1 MGISGPDDSSFPWP
15 NDLRFG
21 ANGYLYLTHSGILDV
36 DFMSGL
42 AMRLDWRRA
51 PYVGRVYEIDP
62 AEGRVVRS
70 FGEDVKFTNG
80 LAFGANGVLF
90 VAETVTGAIFR
101 LDASARSPAF
111 EPSGRRL
118 SHTTPLTCAGR
129 TGLRSVATA
138 GCAVPS
144 TAVKTW

>member
-70 FGEDVKFTNG
+70 FGEDVNSQTDWHSVPMVFC
-80 LAFGANGVLF
+80 
-90 VAETVTGAIFR
+90 
-101 LDASARSPAF
+101 SSP
-111 EPSGRRL
+111 RQ
-118 SHTTPLTCAGR
+118 
-129 TGLRSVATA
+129 
-138 GCAVPS
+138 
-144 TAVKTW
+144 